1 MADSENRH
9 SPRNASVVSVFGPV
23 VVDWACNWNWGKQ
36 EQHILVRGKHL
47 GT

>member
-1 MADSENRH
+1 MVESENPY
-9 SPRNASVVSVFGPV
+9 SPHNASVVSVFEPV
-23 VVDWACNWNWGKQ
+23 VVEWACNSKGGKQ